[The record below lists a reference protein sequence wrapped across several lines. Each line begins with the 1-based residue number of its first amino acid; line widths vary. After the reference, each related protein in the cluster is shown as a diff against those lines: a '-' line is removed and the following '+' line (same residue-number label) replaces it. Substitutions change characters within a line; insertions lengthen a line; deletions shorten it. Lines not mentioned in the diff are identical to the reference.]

1 MADPHANFFQTLIA
15 AASEAS
21 QVLVGSTKMLESV
34 YLDYKPEVAPD
45 IGQTLNVVI
54 PANAAGAVSDIG
66 TGDFSFSTP
75 TSAVKSLVFDKHPA
89 AAYVITD
96 FSQFNTP
103 ADIRNRFLDGY
114 LKAMLEQV
122 NTDLCSLLASA
133 NFTGSTATV
142 AGTGLGWAKADVG
155 KAWGELVTNKVPVND
170 LGDLF
175 GLVHPKV
182 YAAMLEDDY
191 WTANSQI
198 GYQLAGQIRR
208 YAMLGEQ
215 WGALIDYDHAVPVA
229 GTTTLTYSNALFHR
243 YAIAL
248 AVRPL
253 PLPQTNVV
261 DATIV
266 NIKGIPFRVMLGY
279 NQTKQGWV
287 TTIDTAYARGVIRPE
302 MGCIVTTTET
312 VS

>member
-1 MADPHANFFQTLIA
+1 MLDPAVNFYQTLIA

-21 QVLVGSTKMLESV
+21 EVLVGSTKMIESV

-45 IGQTLNVVI
+45 IGQTLNINI
-54 PANAAGAVSDIG
+54 PANASAAVSDIG
-66 TGDFSFSTP
+66 TGDFSFSSPST
-75 TSAVKSLVFDKHPA
+75 TVKSLVFNKHPS
-89 AAYVITD
+89 AAYVVTD

-103 ADIRNRFLDGY
+103 ADVRTRFLDSY
-114 LKAMLEQV
+114 LKAILENV

-133 NFTGSTATV
+133 NFTSSTPTV
-142 AGTGLGWAKADVG
+142 VGAALGWAKADVG
-155 KAWGELVTNKVPVND
+155 AAWGELVTNKVPVND
-170 LGDLF
+170 LGDFF
-175 GLVHPKV
+175 GIVHPKT

-198 GYQLAGQIRR
+198 GYQLAGQVRR
-208 YAMLGEQ
+208 YAMLGQQ

-229 GTTTLTYSNALFHR
+229 GTTTLVYSNALFHR
-243 YAIAL
+243 HAIAL

-261 DATIV
+261 EASIV
-266 NIKGIPFRVMLGY
+266 NIKGIPFRIMLGY

-287 TTIDTAYARGVIRPE
+287 TTVDTAYARGVIRPE
-302 MGCIVTTTET
+302 MGVIVSTTET
-312 VS
+312 P